1 MKKLPV
7 IFLLFIVIFVIPCY
21 GGYSIGFHE
30 DPNKITDSYGAD
42 TEDSFW
48 DLPPYF
54 KIIAIGAVIV
64 ALGWKIVTI
73 LTAWIRKNPKNE
85 NRLKI
90 LSFIEHNPGSTVNAI
105 GKDLDLNRGTVRYH
119 VRNLKDD
126 GKILLFRNRNCVSLF
141 RNKSN
146 LWNKSHLQAIEPHLQ
161 DATCKRVCRMI
172 YENPGITNMQIADRL
187 GITRGAVTSHV
198 RTLEE
203 MGCLMV
209 EYTGKFK
216 NYYLREDS
224 HPDSLQFFEKVK

>member
-1 MKKLPV
+1 MKKRSL
-7 IFLLFIVIFVIPCY
+7 IFLFLLVSIIPCHGDY
-21 GGYSIGFHE
+21 LIEYHANPE
-30 DPNKITDSYGAD
+30 DIAHIDGAEG
-42 TEDSFW
+42 TYSFW

-64 ALGWKIVTI
+64 ALGWKIVAI

-90 LSFIEHNPGSTVNAI
+90 LRFIEHNPGSTVSAI
-105 GKDLDLNRGTVRYH
+105 EKDLSLNRGTVRYH
-119 VRNLKDD
+119 VRNLKEE

-187 GITRGAVTSHV
+187 EITRGAVTSHV

-216 NYYLREDS
+216 NYYLREEI